1 MNSTP
6 TMKSTGRPN
15 YSARKVLPTNNIA
28 AGSGM
33 PPASLPFNAVV
44 QLTVD
49 AEARARA
56 REEAMKRDEA
66 RTRAEL
72 SGMYLPRFRPTN
84 RTTEREEEEDTGPIV
99 PQYIR
104 GKSADDE
111 GFTEV
116 KRKKTHKPKRELT
129 TAELNQKMMEPP
141 SDDEDGEHNADLYD
155 NARQHEH
162 Y

>member
-1 MNSTP
+1 MNTKP
-6 TMKSTGRPN
+6 KTFGPN
-15 YSARKVLPTNNIA
+15 YAAARKVLPSNTVA

-33 PPASLPFNAVV
+33 PPGSLPFNAVV

-49 AEARARA
+49 AEARAKA

-66 RTRAEL
+66 KARMEL
-72 SGMYLPRFRPTN
+72 SGTYLPRFRPAKKAFSEQDDDDGPPVA
-84 RTTEREEEEDTGPIV
+84 RSMTTHGPD
-99 PQYIR
+99 Y
-104 GKSADDE
+104 E

-116 KRKKTHKPKRELT
+116 KKKARKHKRELT

-141 SDDEDGEHNADLYD
+141 SDDEEGEVNPELYE